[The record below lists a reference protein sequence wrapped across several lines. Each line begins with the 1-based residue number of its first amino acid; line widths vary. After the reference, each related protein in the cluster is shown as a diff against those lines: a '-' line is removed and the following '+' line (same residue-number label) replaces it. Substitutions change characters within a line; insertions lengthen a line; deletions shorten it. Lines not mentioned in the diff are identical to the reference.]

1 MQPAADEM
9 ARALAEVTLNDPKVP
24 LVSNVLAE
32 SVDTA
37 GPIAGLLVD
46 QVTGRVR
53 WRSSVEWMA
62 AQGVT
67 EYWEIGAGK
76 ALSGMI
82 RRIQKEATLRNVGA
96 AADVKA
102 ALEG

>member
-1 MQPAADEM
+1 
-9 ARALAEVTLNDPKVP
+9 
-24 LVSNVLAE
+24 
-32 SVDTA
+32 
-37 GPIAGLLVD
+37 
-46 QVTGRVR
+46 
-53 WRSSVEWMA
+53 MA

-82 RRIQKEATLRNVGA
+82 RRIHKEATLRNVGA